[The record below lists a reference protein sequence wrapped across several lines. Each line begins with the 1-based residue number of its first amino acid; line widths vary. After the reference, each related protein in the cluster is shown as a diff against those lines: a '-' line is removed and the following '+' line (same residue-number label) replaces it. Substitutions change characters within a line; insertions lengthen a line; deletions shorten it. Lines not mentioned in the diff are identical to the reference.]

1 MQRVGLLCGIG
12 VFACAL
18 LVLAIF
24 LQLLSAG
31 VPIPAQDS
39 SPTFQSK
46 SHEVILDLIVRNKHG
61 ETVRDLKRSDV
72 QIYEDGRPQEITSLR
87 MIDGGQQQSDS
98 ARGLFGNEKPSV
110 LGSNIE
116 TRLVSLVF
124 DRLTGAEQHSA
135 RLAINDLLS
144 SAIPR
149 STYIAVFVLD
159 RSLYLLQAFT
169 NDPELVRNAAIRA
182 TSGLPSQ
189 YVHDSEQNLIRLE
202 ELYLKNDVIGLDP
215 MDAVMIRTLRDQVRN
230 ERYQQGRVQLDALL
244 SLVRYQ
250 HLLPGR
256 KAIVYFS
263 QGLVVPSETR
273 EPFENLIGA
282 ANHARVSF
290 YAVDVRGLEGI
301 PTAAPANSLI
311 NNLEAGGVSRA
322 EWQPETLRSDA
333 NSTRMALDEL
343 AVKTGGFLSAT
354 NDIRE
359 PLRRVWDDLHTYYE
373 ATYRPTW
380 SEYDGQFHKITVHLL
395 RRGLTVQSR
404 DGYYA
409 LPDFGGRTLLPYES
423 ELLRALSW
431 RPLPASLTARSAVTC
446 YRAGKTDRCVLTFSV
461 PLSKLKSTHSNTLA
475 GTRQLAFL
483 ALIRNARNEVVDV
496 LSRNLMVEAPA
507 ESEADKNK
515 GKMPLGNF
523 TRIERLDLAPG
534 RYTAE
539 IAIQDRQSLALSA
552 KRISLYV
559 PEFQDLAVSEVIRVR
574 SLSSI
579 QGMRDETD
587 PLEFDSD
594 RVTPDLSDTFKQQPG
609 ASAALYLIVYP
620 AAASTAR
627 IEMAAKIVGEHGPV
641 IQAVPAVFAAS
652 RHKANAVS
660 YVLSIPVEHLEPGD
674 YIFEATI
681 RQAEK
686 SIQRLYAFK
695 VVGN

>member
-1 MQRVGLLCGIG
+1 MIRRAAARLRFRTWANWIAALLC
-12 VFACAL
+12 
-18 LVLAIF
+18 LV
-24 LQLLSAG
+24 SAG
-31 VPIPAQDS
+31 VAIQAQDS
-39 SPTFQSK
+39 NPTFQSK
-46 SHEVILDLIVRNKHG
+46 SREVILDLIVRNKHG
-61 ETVRDLKRSDV
+61 ETIRDLKRSDV
-72 QIYEDGRPQEITSLR
+72 HVYEDGQPQEITSLR
-87 MIDGGQQQSDS
+87 MIDRSHQQNNSMS
-98 ARGLFGNEKPSV
+98 ALLGNEKRSV
-110 LGSNIE
+110 PASSSE

-124 DRLTGAEQHSA
+124 DRLTGAEQRSA

-144 SAIPR
+144 SPIPR
-149 STYIAVFVLD
+149 STYVAVFVLD

-169 NDPELVRNAAIRA
+169 NDPKLVRSAAIRA

-202 ELYLKNDVIGLDP
+202 GLYLKHDVVGLDP
-215 MDAVMIRTLRDQVRN
+215 MEIVMIRTLRDQVRDA
-230 ERYQQGRVQLDALL
+230 RYQQGRAQLDALL

-273 EPFENLIGA
+273 EPLENLIGA
-282 ANHARVSF
+282 ANREKVSF
-290 YAVDVRGLEGI
+290 YAVDVRGLEGT
-301 PTAAPANSLI
+301 PTAAPGNALVNALQ
-311 NNLEAGGVSRA
+311 ADGVSRA

-373 ATYRPTW
+373 ATYSPAW

-423 ELLRALSW
+423 ELLRALSS
-431 RPLPASLTARSAVTC
+431 RPLPASLTARSAVVC
-446 YRAGKTDRCVLTFSV
+446 YRAGKTDRCVLTLSV
-461 PLSKLKSTHSNTLA
+461 PLSKLKTAHSSTSTS
-475 GTRQLAFL
+475 TRQLAFI

-507 ESEADKNK
+507 EKEADKNK
-515 GKMPLGNF
+515 DKTPLGNF
-523 TRIERLDLAPG
+523 TRIEKLDLTPG
-534 RYTAE
+534 RYTVE
-539 IAIQDRQSLALSA
+539 IALQDRQSLALSA

-559 PEFQDLAVSEVIRVR
+559 PEFQDLAASEVIRVR
-574 SLSSI
+574 SLAPI
-579 QGMRDETD
+579 EGTRDETD
-587 PLEFDSD
+587 PLEFDSG
-594 RVTPDLSDTFKQQPG
+594 RVTPDLSSTFKQQPG
-609 ASAALYLIVYP
+609 ATAALYFIVYP
-620 AAASTAR
+620 AADSTEKVELAT
-627 IEMAAKIVGEHGPV
+627 KIVGERGSV
-641 IQAVPAVFAAS
+641 AQGVPAVFAAS
-652 RHKANAVS
+652 GHKADAVPF
-660 YVLSIPVEHLEPGD
+660 VLSIPVEHLEPGD
-674 YIFEATI
+674 YIFEATL

-686 SIQRLYAFK
+686 SVQRLYAFK